1 MSVRRLFDYLF
12 ILRPLILIPVWN
24 FLLIGGYLARGQGK
38 CTNDIFIGLLLYTC
52 IMGGVYILNQIM
64 DRETDRANKKLFLIS
79 EGHVP
84 ITHAYVEMTVLW
96 IIGIL
101 LSLRYG
107 SIFMI
112 AIVIS
117 IILGVLYS
125 LPPVKLKG
133 KPIIDM
139 LANAFGY
146 GMVNFMIGWL
156 LVSSY
161 STDMFYRFFPYV
173 LSIGA
178 VFVNTTIVDMEGDQ
192 QAGECTTAVLLG
204 IPSAYILSTLCM
216 AGSILWAYANR
227 DIVCLIP
234 ACISFPLFV
243 YLLFD
248 ALRNHR
254 ANRKLTIASFRLP
267 GVLFTLMTIYL
278 YPLYAVFLVALLIV
292 MRIYF
297 KKRFNMVYPTLS
309 RG

>member
-24 FLLIGGYLARGQGK
+24 FLLIGSYLARGQGGFSG
-38 CTNDIFIGLLLYTC
+38 DIFIGLLIYSC

-64 DRETDRANKKLFLIS
+64 DRETDKANKKLFLIS
-79 EGHVP
+79 EGHVL
-84 ITHAYVEMTVLW
+84 ITHAYIEMAVLW

-107 SIFMI
+107 SIFII
-112 AIVIS
+112 AVVIS
-117 IILGVLYS
+117 IILGVMYS

-133 KPIIDM
+133 KPVLDM

-146 GMVNFMIGWL
+146 GMVNCMIGWL

-173 LSIGA
+173 LSISA
-178 VFVNTTIVDMEGDQ
+178 VFVNTTVVDMEGDK

-204 IPSAYILSTLCM
+204 IPTVYILSTLCM
-216 AGSILWAYANR
+216 AGAILWAYVNR

-248 ALRNHR
+248 VLRFHR
-254 ANRKLTIASFRLP
+254 VNRKLTIASFRLP
-267 GVLFTLMTIYL
+267 GLLFTLMTVYL
-278 YPLYAVFLVALLIV
+278 YPFYAVFIVTLVIA
-292 MRIYF
+292 MRIYY

-309 RG
+309 GG